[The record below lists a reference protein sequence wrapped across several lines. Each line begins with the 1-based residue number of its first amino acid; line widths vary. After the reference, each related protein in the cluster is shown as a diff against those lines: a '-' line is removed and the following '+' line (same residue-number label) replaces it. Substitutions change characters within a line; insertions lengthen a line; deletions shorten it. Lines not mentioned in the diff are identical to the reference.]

1 MKYGTASR
9 MGSLFQGAMLAIVL
23 GVSACSSGEV
33 TGGEVTG
40 DAQFTAT
47 VTRVVDGDTIVVRY
61 DDGKTDKVRLIGV
74 DTPETH
80 KPGVDVQCFGP
91 QAEQFTRTTLNGKR
105 VRLELD
111 RDERDRYDRLL
122 AYVYV
127 DGKRFEDE
135 LLRGGYARHLAIRP
149 NTRYAREFLA
159 LETSAKLSRKGLWN
173 AC

>member
-1 MKYGTASR
+1 MHGAAWR
-9 MGSLFQGAMLAIVL
+9 MATSCRGVVLAAVL
-23 GVSACSSGEV
+23 GVGACSSADV
-33 TGGEVTG
+33 VGGEVTG
-40 DAQFTAT
+40 DARFTAT
-47 VTRVVDGDTIVVRY
+47 VTRVIDGDTIVVRY
-61 DDGKTDKVRLIGV
+61 DDAKTDKVRLIGV

-80 KPGVDVQCFGP
+80 KPGVAVQCFGP
-91 QAEQFTRTTLNGKR
+91 QAEQFTRSTLTGKR

-159 LETSAKLSRKGLWN
+159 LETSAKRDRKGLWN